1 MLLETVGSGK
11 HRIGCCEEPWGA
23 LCPASFRWDDD
34 DNEIKRIF
42 VLNILITNTN
52 RFFKC
57 LDKKFVQYW
66 HEKKLNK

>member
-42 VLNILITNTN
+42 VLNILINN
-52 RFFKC
+52 N
-57 LDKKFVQYW
+57 QY
-66 HEKKLNK
+66 K

>member
-11 HRIGCCEEPWGA
+11 HRIGCCEEPSGA

-42 VLNILITNTN
+42 VLNILINN
-52 RFFKC
+52 N
-57 LDKKFVQYW
+57 QY
-66 HEKKLNK
+66 N